1 MCDQALNERILPGR
15 ARRGHDLFGAETLQ
29 EATEVCSVHVVS
41 VPQQIRRCGV
51 GWEGFADLLPRPRRC
66 RMVGR
71 VEMDDTP
78 PVV

>member
-15 ARRGHDLFGAETLQ
+15 ARRCYDFLCTETLQ
-29 EATEVCSVHVVS
+29 QATEVWSVHAVS
-41 VPQQIRRCGV
+41 IPQQIRRCGV
-51 GWEGFADLLPRPRRC
+51 VWEGFADLLPRPRRC